1 MGKVLDLADLAPS
14 RVVRSTGLQEMG
26 VVPICIAPGESDG
39 GHSHTLVEEIAVV
52 QHGEGRVQIENESFD
67 LRAGSVAVVPAGKFH
82 AYYNTG
88 EVDLEGVAIFNSKVD
103 REAVVLK
110 TREEHFGGDA
120 KDADQP

>member
-82 AYYNTG
+82 G
-88 EVDLEGVAIFNSKVD
+88 LLQHRRSGPRRRRDLQF
-103 REAVVLK
+103 
-110 TREEHFGGDA
+110 
-120 KDADQP
+120 